1 MIPADEEFPK
11 GPSIDEDGT
20 FNRSEEPAIPVST
33 PVRTT
38 QPGGGG
44 CGLLFLGGFFLLL
57 ALFLY
62 TLFS

>member
-1 MIPADEEFPK
+1 MIPPDDEPQ

-20 FNRSEEPAIPVST
+20 FNRTGETPILPAGPRRVPSA
-33 PVRTT
+33 
-38 QPGGGG
+38 GGGSG